1 MEVRLTSS
9 VHPLVRPTKSGL
21 LNILYGV
28 LEISISLRQPVYF
41 FKFTSGLKKTF
52 KSRMYF
58 QKQSLRRTQLDTLTH
73 ALSDAQ
79 MLDFFFNT
87 HVLK

>member
-1 MEVRLTSS
+1 MCLIQLICYIIKSETRKHLCPVRPKYKEVRLTSS

-41 FKFTSGLKKTF
+41 CKFTSGLKK
-52 KSRMYF
+52 
-58 QKQSLRRTQLDTLTH
+58 
-73 ALSDAQ
+73 
-79 MLDFFFNT
+79 MLE
-87 HVLK
+87 V

>member
-41 FKFTSGLKKTF
+41 FKFTSGLKKHGFSKIEFRENTV
-52 KSRMYF
+52 S
-58 QKQSLRRTQLDTLTH
+58 QTQTH

-79 MLDFFFNT
+79 MLDFFS
-87 HVLK
+87 